1 LKLFNQTFQNL
12 EQSLHYASK
21 KNSVISNNLANV
33 DTPNYKAQKVT
44 FKSMLEGEL
53 QLHVTEDKHI
63 RSNGIDT
70 PYKVMNQNHTSYN
83 HSGNN
88 VDVDKEMA
96 ELAKNQIY
104 YRGAVDRLNGKFGL
118 LNTVIRG
125 GK

>member
-1 LKLFNQTFQNL
+1 MKLFNQSFQNL
-12 EQSLHYASK
+12 EQSLHYATT

-33 DTPNYKAQKVT
+33 DTPNYKAQEVT

-53 QLHVTEDKHI
+53 SLHVTKNKHI
-63 RSNGIDT
+63 RSNGIAT
-70 PYKVMNQNHTSYN
+70 PYKVMNQNRTSYT

-88 VDVDKEMA
+88 VDVDKEMT

-104 YRGAVDRLNGKFGL
+104 YRGAIDRLNGKFGL
-118 LNTVIRG
+118 LHTVIRG